1 MLAPYLP
8 AANSKLLEVAYLVA
22 KSISSQRAMRPNER
36 SRELR
41 ASREWSGMMPWHRLP
56 SAARAALAFLLAW
69 GALVAWRHEV
79 LPLPPYYE
87 TAMGLF
93 READFLVDTHFDYER
108 LRSREPPSNE
118 GGAHSYVV
126 SALPTLLAL
135 LMMVSP
141 TPITTSVVAHLFSFA
156 AAAVMVV
163 ALVWL
168 VARRSNPWY
177 GAAIA
182 AAVIT
187 TPLVIT
193 QVELIG
199 MDVPMAACVL
209 LGVAAVVEARYA
221 LAALACLSAF
231 FMKSTGL
238 IASVAIIL
246 YLASAWSTSR
256 LAKGNHCAVDSI
268 RVGRHGLLLG
278 AFWNILALLAGV
290 GIYAWGGIHSR
301 LMRVGF
307 ADDWIAHAWRVCP
320 DLLVLAIVTVLLGFT
335 TLGRRLWQARQAG
348 VPWLAIA
355 RDWLFCDAALPL
367 ALLLVIGDLAAMR
380 LYARVFVIRYVLLA
394 VPFLYLLLATI
405 VYRPRLGRWNL
416 VLPVALVALNVYNAD
431 GRLFPDAGGHVR
443 HCAPLERSRE
453 YLEDHRSQIAAM
465 RALAAQDDAVPVLAG
480 YPFSHYLSFPRLG
493 YVEKP
498 LSGYATMPIVVPT
511 FRSVY
516 QLLRDQPRRL
526 VLISVD
532 NPSHRVGSV
541 YTPPPAPGDHV
552 LYDDHQAS
560 PLVIYEKDLSQ
571 KAAQAG
577 ELENWYLVNLW
588 GGGIERLPPA
598 VWQVRAKELVAVGR
612 SDLAIRLLER
622 RGAAVPDDLASR
634 IQLGQLY
641 LRAGRGAEAAQIARN
656 LLDAAQSRKVEAAFI
671 GHGHLLLGLT
681 LLQQRQLD
689 AAHVEFEAALRIDPT
704 LHDAR
709 VNLGVSDLL
718 TGRLT
723 EAERQFQIVLAE
735 RPDDAGANYH
745 LGLIWSTQ
753 GRDADAERAFER
765 AIKDNPKHFD
775 ALQQLAERR
784 RKSRRPKEALEY
796 YRRAIAERPDWLD
809 GLNWSA
815 WIMATSSEAALRNG
829 RRALEFAERVCQE
842 SAYGN
847 ATALDTLAA
856 AHAECGQFEQAVEFA
871 QKALAVM
878 PPDQQATL
886 GEPIRQRLELY
897 RRGLPYRES

>member
-1 MLAPYLP
+1 MPW
-8 AANSKLLEVAYLVA
+8 
-22 KSISSQRAMRPNER
+22 
-36 SRELR
+36 
-41 ASREWSGMMPWHRLP
+41 WSGLP
-56 SAARAALAFLLAW
+56 VPARAALACLLAW
-69 GALVAWRHEV
+69 GVLVAWRHEV
-79 LPLPPYYE
+79 LRLPPYYE

-93 READFLVDTHFDYER
+93 READFLVETQFDYER
-108 LRSREPPSNE
+108 LRSREPAGNE

-135 LMMVSP
+135 LMMASP
-141 TPITTSVVAHLFSFA
+141 SPIVTAVVAHLFSFA
-156 AAAVMVV
+156 AAAVIVV
-163 ALVWL
+163 ALSWL
-168 VARRSNPWY
+168 VARRSDPWY
-177 GAAIA
+177 GVAIA
-182 AAVIT
+182 AAAIT

-199 MDVPMAACVL
+199 MDVPLTACVL
-209 LGVAAVVEARYA
+209 LGVAAVVEGRYA
-221 LAALACLSAF
+221 LAALACLFAF

-238 IASVAIIL
+238 IASVAISL
-246 YLASAWSTSR
+246 YLACAWCASR
-256 LAKGNHCAVDSI
+256 LAEDNHCAGGSI
-268 RVGRHGLLLG
+268 TIGRHGMLLG
-278 AFWNILALLAGV
+278 AFWNVLALLAGV

-307 ADDWIAHAWRVCP
+307 AGDWIAHAWRVCP
-320 DLLVLAIVTVLLGFT
+320 DLLVLTMVTVLLGFT

-355 RDWLFCDAALPL
+355 RDWLFYDAALPL

-405 VYRPRLGRWNL
+405 VYRPRLRRWNL

-431 GRLFPDAGGHVR
+431 GRLFPDAGGHAR

-453 YLEDHRSQIAAM
+453 YLEDQRSQIAAM

-498 LSGYATMPIVVPT
+498 LSGYATMPLVVPT

-516 QLLRDQPRRL
+516 DLLRDRPPRLRI
-526 VLISVD
+526 ISVD

-541 YTPPPAPGDHV
+541 YTPPPAPGDPI
-552 LYDDHQAS
+552 LYDDHQSS
-560 PLVIYEKDLSQ
+560 PLVIYKKDLSQ
-571 KAAQAG
+571 QAALPG
-577 ELENWYLVNLW
+577 GLDNWYLENLW
-588 GGGIERLPPA
+588 GGGIERLPSA
-598 VWQVRAKELVAVGR
+598 VWHVRAEELVAVGR

-622 RGAAVPDDLASR
+622 RTATVPEDFASR

-641 LRAGRGAEAAQIARN
+641 LGAGRGAEAAQLARN
-656 LLDAAQSRKVEAAFI
+656 LLDAAQNRTVDASIV

-681 LLQQRQLD
+681 LLHQRQLE
-689 AAHVEFEAALRIDPT
+689 AARAEFEAALRFDPT

-718 TGRLT
+718 AGRLP
-723 EAERQFQIVLAE
+723 EAERQFRAVVAE
-735 RPDDAGANYH
+735 LPDHDGANYH
-745 LGLIWSTQ
+745 LGLIWSAQ
-753 GRDADAERAFER
+753 GREAEADRAFER
-765 AIKDNPKHFD
+765 AVKESPKHFD

-784 RKSRRPKEALEY
+784 RKTRRSNEALEY
-796 YRRAIAERPDWLD
+796 YSRGIAIRPDWLD

-815 WIMATSSEAALRNG
+815 WIMATSSDAALRDG
-829 RRALEFAERVCQE
+829 RRALEFAERVCRA

-856 AHAECGQFEQAVEFA
+856 AHAECGQFEQAVQFA
-871 QKALAVM
+871 QKALAVT
-878 PPDQQATL
+878 PPDQQATM
-886 GEPIRQRLELY
+886 GEQIRQRLELY
-897 RRGLPYRES
+897 RRGEPYRES

>member
-1 MLAPYLP
+1 M
-8 AANSKLLEVAYLVA
+8 V
-22 KSISSQRAMRPNER
+22 KSITSQRALSPHER
-36 SRELR
+36 ARE
-41 ASREWSGMMPWHRLP
+41 S
-56 SAARAALAFLLAW
+56 RAALAFLLAW

-108 LRSREPPSNE
+108 LRSREPPVNE

-135 LMMVSP
+135 LMMASSTP
-141 TPITTSVVAHLFSFA
+141 TVTAVVAHLISFA
-156 AAAVMVV
+156 AAAVVVV
-163 ALVWL
+163 ALAWL
-168 VARRSNPWY
+168 VARRSDPWY
-177 GAAIA
+177 GVAIA
-182 AAVIT
+182 AAAIT

-209 LGVAAVVEARYA
+209 LAVAAVVEGRYA
-221 LAALACLSAF
+221 LSALACLSAF

-246 YLASAWSTSR
+246 YLACAWSMSR
-256 LAKGNHCAVDSI
+256 LAGDNFSAGNSAGAE
-268 RVGRHGLLLG
+268 RRGMLRG
-278 AFWNILALLAGV
+278 AFWNLLALVVGI
-290 GIYAWGGIHSR
+290 GIYAWGDVHSR

-307 ADDWIAHAWRVCP
+307 AGDWIAHAWRICP
-320 DLLVLAIVTVLLGFT
+320 DLLVLAIVTVLLGFA
-335 TLGRRLWQARQAG
+335 TLGRRLWHARQAEASWR
-348 VPWLAIA
+348 VIA
-355 RDWLFCDAALPL
+355 RDWLFYDAALPL

-394 VPFLYLLLATI
+394 VPLLYLLLAAI

-416 VLPVALVALNVYNAD
+416 LLPVALLALNVYNAD
-431 GRLFPDAGGHVR
+431 GKLFPAAGGHAR

-465 RALAAQDDAVPVLAG
+465 RELAAQNDAVPILAG

-493 YVEKP
+493 YVNRP
-498 LSGYATMPIVVPT
+498 LSGYAIMPLVAPT

-516 QLLRDQPRRL
+516 DLLRDQPQRL
-526 VLISVD
+526 RIISVD
-532 NPSHRVGSV
+532 NPSHRVGSI
-541 YTPPPAPGDHV
+541 YAPPPAPGDRIV
-552 LYDDHQAS
+552 YDDHQDS
-560 PLVIYEKDLSQ
+560 PLVIYDCDLAAV
-571 KAAQAG
+571 AAQPG
-577 ELENWYLVNLW
+577 GLEAWYLEHLW
-588 GGGIERLPPA
+588 GGAIDRHGSS
-598 VWQVRAKELVAVGR
+598 VWQVRAEELVAVGR

-641 LRAGRGAEAAQIARN
+641 LGAGRGAETAQLARS
-656 LLDAAQSRKVEAAFI
+656 LIDAAQTRKVDASI
-671 GHGHLLLGLT
+671 VGHGHLLLALT
-681 LLQQRQLD
+681 LLHQRQLD
-689 AAHVEFEAALRIDPT
+689 AARAEFEAALRFDPT

-709 VNLGVSDLL
+709 VNLGVTDLL
-718 TGRLT
+718 AGRLA
-723 EAERQFQIVLAE
+723 EAERQFQTALAE

-753 GRDADAERAFER
+753 GRDAEADRAFER
-765 AIKDNPKHFD
+765 AVKDNPKHFD

-784 RKSRRPKEALEY
+784 RKSRRPNEALEY
-796 YRRAIAERPDWLD
+796 YRRALAVRPDWLD

-815 WIMATSSEAALRNG
+815 WIMATSSDAALRDG
-829 RRALEFAERVCQE
+829 RRALEFAERVCRE

-847 ATALDTLAA
+847 STALDTLAA
-856 AHAECGQFEQAVEFA
+856 AHAECGQFEQAAEFA

-897 RRGLPYRES
+897 RRGQPYRES

>member
-1 MLAPYLP
+1 MT
-8 AANSKLLEVAYLVA
+8 S
-22 KSISSQRAMRPNER
+22 
-36 SRELR
+36 
-41 ASREWSGMMPWHRLP
+41 WHRLP

-93 READFLVDTHFDYER
+93 READFLVDTQFDYER
-108 LRSREPPSNE
+108 LRSREPPVNE

-135 LMMVSP
+135 LMMASP
-141 TPITTSVVAHLFSFA
+141 TPVVTAVVAHLFSFA
-156 AAAVMVV
+156 AAAVVVV
-163 ALVWL
+163 ALAWL
-168 VARRSNPWY
+168 VARRSDPWY

-182 AAVIT
+182 AAAIT
-187 TPLVIT
+187 TPLMIT
-193 QVELIG
+193 QIELIG

-209 LGVAAVVEARYA
+209 LAVAAVVEGRYA

-246 YLASAWSTSR
+246 YLACAWSMCR
-256 LAKGNHCAVDSI
+256 LAGDNHSAGNSATA
-268 RVGRHGLLLG
+268 GRRGMLCG
-278 AFWNILALLAGV
+278 AFWNVLALVVGV
-290 GIYAWGGIHSR
+290 FIYAWGDVHSR

-307 ADDWIAHAWRVCP
+307 AGDWIAHGWRVCP
-320 DLLVLAIVTVLLGFT
+320 DLLVLAIVTVVLGFA
-335 TLGRRLWQARQAG
+335 TLGRRLWQARQASATWR
-348 VPWLAIA
+348 VIA
-355 RDWLFCDAALPL
+355 RDWLIYDGALPL

-394 VPFLYLLLATI
+394 VPFLYLLLAAI

-416 VLPVALVALNVYNAD
+416 LLPLALIALNVYNAE
-431 GRLFPDAGGHVR
+431 GQLFPDAGGHAR

-453 YLEDHRSQIAAM
+453 YLKDHRSQIAAM
-465 RALAAQDDAVPVLAG
+465 RELAAQDDAVLILAG

-493 YVEKP
+493 YVDMP
-498 LSGYATMPIVVPT
+498 LTGYATMPLVAPT

-516 QLLRDQPRRL
+516 DLLHDQPQRL
-526 VLISVD
+526 RIISVD

-541 YTPPPAPGDHV
+541 YTPLPSPGDRIV
-552 LYDDHQAS
+552 YDDHQRS
-560 PLVIYEKDLSQ
+560 PLVIYDRDLTAV
-571 KAAQAG
+571 AAQPG
-577 ELENWYLVNLW
+577 GLEAWYLEHLW
-588 GGGIERLPPA
+588 GCAIDRYGSS
-598 VWQVRAKELVAVGR
+598 VWQVRAEELSVVGR
-612 SDLAIRLLER
+612 PDLATGLLER
-622 RGAAVPDDLASR
+622 RVATVPDDFASR
-634 IQLGQLY
+634 IQLAQLH
-641 LRAGRGAEAAQIARN
+641 LGAGRGAEAAQLARN
-656 LLDAAQSRKVEAAFI
+656 LLDAAQTRPVEASI
-671 GHGHLLLGLT
+671 VGHAHQLLGLT

-689 AAHVEFEAALRIDPT
+689 AARAEFEAALRYDPT
-704 LHDAR
+704 LTDAR
-709 VNLGVSDLL
+709 VNLGVTDLMA
-718 TGRLT
+718 GRLA
-723 EAERQFQIVLAE
+723 EAERQFQTVLAE

-745 LGLIWSTQ
+745 LGLTWSTQ
-753 GRDADAERAFER
+753 GRDAEADRAFER
-765 AIKDNPKHFD
+765 AVKDNPKHFD

-784 RKSRRPKEALEY
+784 RKSRRPNEALEY
-796 YRRAIAERPDWLD
+796 YRRAIAVRPDWLD

-815 WIMATSSEAALRNG
+815 WIMATSSEPALRDG
-829 RRALEFAERVCQE
+829 RRALEFAERVCRA

-871 QKALAVM
+871 QKALAVL

-897 RRGLPYRES
+897 RRGQPYRES